1 MAETLL
7 RVEGLGFSWPGQ
19 NPLFHQLNLQLRRGE
34 VLAVLGPNGR
44 GKSTLMQLLLGTL
57 PLQQGAVERGD
68 GIGFVPQQFAAP
80 FAYRVLDIVLMGRA
94 RYVGLFRTPSAE
106 DHRLAKEA
114 LHSLDMLGF
123 ADREFGSLSGGQR
136 QLVLIAR
143 ALSMSCEVL
152 MLDEPTSALDLH
164 HQDRVL
170 SLISHLARERQM
182 AVMFST
188 HQPNHAHAVA
198 DRALL
203 LGAAGQHQLGSC
215 AEVLTAESLSPLFDL
230 AIERVALQID
240 GRQFETLVP
249 LYRSQR
255 ERESE

>member
-7 RVEGLGFSWPGQ
+7 TVKELSFGWPGQ
-19 NPLFHQLNLQLRRGE
+19 APLFNTLSLQLSRGE

-57 PLQQGAVERGD
+57 PLQQGAVECAG
-68 GIGFVPQQFAAP
+68 GIGFVPQHFTAP

-94 RYVGLFRTPSAE
+94 RYVGLFRSPSAQ

-114 LHSLDMLGF
+114 LQSLDMLGF

-143 ALSMSCEVL
+143 ALAMSCEVL
-152 MLDEPTSALDLH
+152 ILDEPTSALDLH

-170 SLISHLARERQM
+170 SLISSLARERQM

-203 LGAAGQHQLGSC
+203 LGAEGQHQIGPC
-215 AEVLTAESLSPLFDL
+215 ARVLTAECLSPLFDL
-230 AIERVALQID
+230 AIERVALQIE

-255 ERESE
+255 ERHHE

>member
-7 RVEGLGFSWPGQ
+7 TVKDLSFGWPGQ
-19 NPLFHQLNLQLRRGE
+19 APLFNALSLQLSRGE

-57 PLQQGAVERGD
+57 PLQQGAVECAG
-68 GIGFVPQQFAAP
+68 GIGFVPQYFTAP

-94 RYVGLFRTPSAE
+94 RYVGLFRSPSAQ

-114 LHSLDMLGF
+114 LQSLDMLGF

-143 ALSMSCEVL
+143 ALAMSCEVL
-152 MLDEPTSALDLH
+152 ILDEPTSALDLH

-170 SLISHLARERQM
+170 SLISSLARERQM

-203 LGAAGQHQLGSC
+203 LGAEGQHQIGPC
-215 AEVLTAESLSPLFDL
+215 AKVLTAECLSPLFDL
-230 AIERVALQID
+230 AIERVALQIE

-255 ERESE
+255 KRHHE

>member
-1 MAETLL
+1 MAESLL
-7 RVEGLGFSWPGQ
+7 RVNDLSFGWPGQ
-19 NPLFHQLNLQLRRGE
+19 APLFDQLNLRLQRGE
-34 VLAVLGPNGR
+34 VLAVLGPNGC
-44 GKSTLMQLLLGTL
+44 GKSTLMQLLLGSL
-57 PLQQGAVERGD
+57 PLQQGTVECRG
-68 GIGFVPQQFAAP
+68 GIGFVPQHFTAP

-94 RYVGLFRTPSAE
+94 HYVGLFRSPSAQ

-114 LHSLDMLGF
+114 LQSLDMLSF

-143 ALSMSCEVL
+143 ALAMCCEVL

-203 LGAAGQHQLGSC
+203 LGIAGQQRIGTC
-215 AEVLTAESLSPLFDL
+215 AGVLTAESLSPLFDV
-230 AIERVALQID
+230 AIERVALQVN
-240 GRQFETLVP
+240 GRRFETLVP
-249 LYRSQR
+249 LFRSQGEHR
-255 ERESE
+255 NE

>member
-1 MAETLL
+1 
-7 RVEGLGFSWPGQ
+7 
-19 NPLFHQLNLQLRRGE
+19 
-34 VLAVLGPNGR
+34 
-44 GKSTLMQLLLGTL
+44 
-57 PLQQGAVERGD
+57 
-68 GIGFVPQQFAAP
+68 
-80 FAYRVLDIVLMGRA
+80 MGRA
-94 RYVGLFRTPSAE
+94 RYVGLFRSPSAQ

-114 LHSLDMLGF
+114 LQSLDMLGF

-143 ALSMSCEVL
+143 ALAMSFEVL
-152 MLDEPTSALDLH
+152 ILDEPTSALDLH

-170 SLISHLARERQM
+170 SLISSLARERQM

-203 LGAAGQHQLGSC
+203 LGAEGQHQIGPC
-215 AEVLTAESLSPLFDL
+215 ARVLTAECLSPLFDL
-230 AIERVALQID
+230 AIERVALQIE

-255 ERESE
+255 ERHHE

>member
-114 LHSLDMLGF
+114 QHSLDMLGF

>member
-7 RVEGLGFSWPGQ
+7 WVEGLGFSWPGQ

-249 LYRSQR
+249 LYRSHR

>member
-7 RVEGLGFSWPGQ
+7 TAQDLSFGWPGQ
-19 NPLFHQLNLQLRRGE
+19 APLFNALSLQLSRGE

-44 GKSTLMQLLLGTL
+44 GKSTLMQVLLGTL
-57 PLQQGAVERGD
+57 PLQQGAVECAG
-68 GIGFVPQQFAAP
+68 GIGFVPQHFTAP
-80 FAYRVLDIVLMGRA
+80 LAYRVLDIVLMGRA
-94 RYVGLFRTPSAE
+94 RYVGLFRSPSAQ

-114 LHSLDMLGF
+114 LQSLDMLGF

-143 ALSMSCEVL
+143 ALAMSCEVL
-152 MLDEPTSALDLH
+152 ILDEPTSALDLH

-170 SLISHLARERQM
+170 SLISSLARERQM

-203 LGAAGQHQLGSC
+203 LGAEGQHQIGPC
-215 AEVLTAESLSPLFDL
+215 ARVLTAECLSPLFDL
-230 AIERVALQID
+230 AIERVALQIE

-255 ERESE
+255 ERHHE

>member
-80 FAYRVLDIVLMGRA
+80 FAYRVLDILLMGRA

>member
-249 LYRSQR
+249 LYRSHR

>member
-19 NPLFHQLNLQLRRGE
+19 APLFHQLNLQLRRGE

-57 PLQQGAVERGD
+57 PLQQGAVERGN

-94 RYVGLFRTPSAE
+94 RYVGLFRSPSAQ

-114 LHSLDMLGF
+114 LRSLDMLGF
-123 ADREFGSLSGGQR
+123 AEREFGSLSGGQR
-136 QLVLIAR
+136 QLILIAR
-143 ALSMSCEVL
+143 ALAMSCEVL

-170 SLISHLARERQM
+170 SLISQLARERQM

-203 LGAAGQHQLGSC
+203 LGVAGQHQLGSC

>member
-7 RVEGLGFSWPGQ
+7 RVKGLGFSWPGQ
-19 NPLFHQLNLQLRRGE
+19 KPLFHQLNLQLRRGE

-57 PLQQGAVERGD
+57 PLQQGAVERGN

-114 LHSLDMLGF
+114 LQSLDMLGF

-230 AIERVALQID
+230 AIERVALQIE

-255 ERESE
+255 ERQDG

>member
-7 RVEGLGFSWPGQ
+7 TVRDLSFGWPGQ
-19 NPLFHQLNLQLRRGE
+19 APLFNRLDLQLQRGE

-57 PLQQGAVERGD
+57 PLQQGAVERGS
-68 GIGFVPQQFAAP
+68 GIGFVPQHFIPP

-143 ALSMSCEVL
+143 ALAMSCEVL

-170 SLISHLARERQM
+170 SLISQLARERQM

-203 LGAAGQHQLGSC
+203 LGAAGQHQIGPC
-215 AEVLTAESLSPLFDL
+215 ARVLTAESLSPLFDL
-230 AIERVALQID
+230 TIERVALQID

-255 ERESE
+255 ERGCE

>member
-1 MAETLL
+1 MAESLL
-7 RVEGLGFSWPGQ
+7 RVNDLSFGWPGQ
-19 NPLFHQLNLQLRRGE
+19 APLFDQLNLRLQRGE
-34 VLAVLGPNGR
+34 VLAVLGPNGC
-44 GKSTLMQLLLGTL
+44 GKSTLMQLLLGSL
-57 PLQQGAVERGD
+57 PLQQGIVECRG
-68 GIGFVPQQFAAP
+68 GIGFVPQHFTAP

-94 RYVGLFRTPSAE
+94 RYVGLFRSPSAQ
-106 DHRLAKEA
+106 DRRLAKEA
-114 LHSLDMLGF
+114 LQSLDMLSF

-143 ALSMSCEVL
+143 ALAMCCEVL

-170 SLISHLARERQM
+170 SLISRLARERQM

-203 LGAAGQHQLGSC
+203 LGIAGQQRIGTC
-215 AEVLTAESLSPLFDL
+215 AGVLTAESLSPLFDV
-230 AIERVALQID
+230 AIERVALQVN
-240 GRQFETLVP
+240 GRRFETLVP
-249 LYRSQR
+249 LFRSQR
-255 ERESE
+255 EHRNE

>member
-7 RVEGLGFSWPGQ
+7 RVEGLGFSWPGH

-94 RYVGLFRTPSAE
+94 RCVGLFRAPSAE

>member
-7 RVEGLGFSWPGQ
+7 KVEDLSFGWPGQ
-19 NPLFHQLNLQLRRGE
+19 APLFNVLSLQLSRGE

-57 PLQQGAVERGD
+57 PLQQGAVECVG
-68 GIGFVPQQFAAP
+68 GIGFVPQHFTAP

-94 RYVGLFRTPSAE
+94 RYVGLFRSPSAQ
-106 DHRLAKEA
+106 DHRLAKDA
-114 LHSLDMLGF
+114 LQSLDMLEF
-123 ADREFGSLSGGQR
+123 AEREFGSLSGGQR

-143 ALSMSCEVL
+143 ALAMSCEVL
-152 MLDEPTSALDLH
+152 ILDEPTSALDLH

-170 SLISHLARERQM
+170 SLISSLARERQM

-188 HQPNHAHAVA
+188 HQPNHAHAGA

-203 LGAAGQHQLGSC
+203 LGAVGQHQIGPC
-215 AEVLTAESLSPLFDL
+215 DAVLTAQRLSPLFDL
-230 AIERVALQID
+230 AIERVALQIE

-255 ERESE
+255 ERQDG

>member
-1 MAETLL
+1 MAEALL
-7 RVEGLGFSWPGQ
+7 RVEGLSFSWPGQ
-19 NPLFHQLNLQLRRGE
+19 KPLFHQLNLQLRRGE

-57 PLQQGAVERGD
+57 PLQQGAVERGN

-94 RYVGLFRTPSAE
+94 RYVGLFRSPSAQ

-114 LHSLDMLGF
+114 LQSLDMLGF

-143 ALSMSCEVL
+143 ALAMSCEVL

-203 LGAAGQHQLGSC
+203 LGAAGKHQLGSC

>member
-1 MAETLL
+1 
-7 RVEGLGFSWPGQ
+7 
-19 NPLFHQLNLQLRRGE
+19 
-34 VLAVLGPNGR
+34 
-44 GKSTLMQLLLGTL
+44 
-57 PLQQGAVERGD
+57 
-68 GIGFVPQQFAAP
+68 
-80 FAYRVLDIVLMGRA
+80 
-94 RYVGLFRTPSAE
+94 
-106 DHRLAKEA
+106 
-114 LHSLDMLGF
+114 MLSF

-143 ALSMSCEVL
+143 ALAMSCEVL

-170 SLISHLARERQM
+170 SLISHLARERRM

-203 LGAAGQHQLGSC
+203 LGASGQHQIGAC
-215 AEVLTAESLSPLFDL
+215 ARVLTAESLSPLFNL
-230 AIERVALQID
+230 AIERVAVEID

-255 ERESE
+255 ELGRE

>member
-68 GIGFVPQQFAAP
+68 GIGFGPQQFAAP

-143 ALSMSCEVL
+143 ALAMSCEVL

-164 HQDRVL
+164 HQARVL

>member
-7 RVEGLGFSWPGQ
+7 KVEDLSFGWPGQ
-19 NPLFHQLNLQLRRGE
+19 APLFNALSLQLSRGE

-57 PLQQGAVERGD
+57 PLQQGAVECVG
-68 GIGFVPQQFAAP
+68 GIGFVPQHFTAP

-94 RYVGLFRTPSAE
+94 RYVGLFRSPSAQ
-106 DHRLAKEA
+106 DHRLAKDA
-114 LHSLDMLGF
+114 LQSLDMLEF
-123 ADREFGSLSGGQR
+123 AEREFGSLSGGQR

-143 ALSMSCEVL
+143 ALAMSCEVL
-152 MLDEPTSALDLH
+152 ILDEPTSALDLH

-170 SLISHLARERQM
+170 SLISSLARERQM

-203 LGAAGQHQLGSC
+203 LGGLGSIKSAPAMRC
-215 AEVLTAESLSPLFDL
+215 
-230 AIERVALQID
+230 
-240 GRQFETLVP
+240 
-249 LYRSQR
+249 
-255 ERESE
+255 

>member
-19 NPLFHQLNLQLRRGE
+19 KPLFHQLNLQLRRGE

-57 PLQQGAVERGD
+57 PLQQGAVERGN

-94 RYVGLFRTPSAE
+94 RYVGLFRTPSAQ

-114 LHSLDMLGF
+114 LQSLDILGF

-143 ALSMSCEVL
+143 ALAMSCEVL

>member
-7 RVEGLGFSWPGQ
+7 TAQDLSFGWPGQ
-19 NPLFHQLNLQLRRGE
+19 APLFNALSLQLSRGE

-44 GKSTLMQLLLGTL
+44 GKSTLMQVLLGTL
-57 PLQQGAVERGD
+57 PLQQGAVECAG
-68 GIGFVPQQFAAP
+68 GIGFVPQYFTAP

-94 RYVGLFRTPSAE
+94 RYVGLFRSPSAQ

-114 LHSLDMLGF
+114 LQSLDMLGF

-143 ALSMSCEVL
+143 ALAMSCEVL
-152 MLDEPTSALDLH
+152 ILDEPTSALDLH

-170 SLISHLARERQM
+170 SLISSLARERQM
-182 AVMFST
+182 ALMFST

-203 LGAAGQHQLGSC
+203 LGAEGQHQIGPC
-215 AEVLTAESLSPLFDL
+215 ARVLTAECLSPLFDL
-230 AIERVALQID
+230 AIERVALQIE

-255 ERESE
+255 ERHHE